1 MYMEVIRLVFE
12 SFFSHSV
19 YGEIIVKQFEAL
31 QTGLP
36 LCVLGGLFAPIRL
49 SFRYIGSFYNIK
61 NKINPRR
68 TELQSFL
75 INVLSELHVMVVGQS
90 QGFKLAFIGSVYLH
104 CFIFSIL
111 CKRICFYKWFNH

>member
-1 MYMEVIRLVFE
+1 MFLYQFFLLLQNLIIHIYMEVIRLVFE

-49 SFRYIGSFYNIK
+49 SFRYIGSFYYIK
-61 NKINPRR
+61 NTIIPDR
-68 TELQSFL
+68 TESMLLMFHQSY
-75 INVLSELHVMVVGQS
+75 M
-90 QGFKLAFIGSVYLH
+90 YL
-104 CFIFSIL
+104 
-111 CKRICFYKWFNH
+111 